1 MTPQG
6 IQSYLEEKEI
16 VCCGWFLD
24 TVDGWSPD
32 TILLLQPNGM
42 VEIVGS
48 IPSCISQTQ
57 TNYYYDEVSWRTIN
71 FSCID
76 GLVYVWL
83 SCIDCGCI
91 ESATSLRCDSNPV
104 PQTNL
109 GLTSL
114 YSLLIVDGSHQ
125 WIDYPLVWFLHI
137 ETTLFTFL
145 KRSTCRGVGI
155 GSMLVAHHFLSMDFA
170 LAFSNKN
177 PHISLFK
184 NFCQAK
190 LCKHSNS
197 GIRLN
202 SKAK

>member
-1 MTPQG
+1 MDENESEWLESVAMTPQG
-6 IQSYLEEKEI
+6 IQSFLEEKEI
-16 VCCGWFLD
+16 VCWEWFPD
-24 TVDGWSPD
+24 TVDGWFPD
-32 TILLLQPNGM
+32 TISLLQPNGM

-48 IPSCISQTQ
+48 IPFQHHTQSPYAWVWYGSLGFSWNPFSQ

-125 WIDYPLVWFLHI
+125 WIDFPLVWFLHI
-137 ETTLFTFL
+137 
-145 KRSTCRGVGI
+145 GI
-155 GSMLVAHHFLSMDFA
+155 GLYF
-170 LAFSNKN
+170 
-177 PHISLFK
+177 FK
-184 NFCQAK
+184 T
-190 LCKHSNS
+190 KH
-197 GIRLN
+197 L
-202 SKAK
+202 